1 MSQPMPLPGESL
13 AEARLAEP
21 VVPCTLA
28 GLPASS
34 TSLTTDASAEFD
46 PLWRASEALA
56 AGQTSAVALVDQCR
70 GAWEAANGTIN
81 ALVLSDWQ
89 AAMQAARESDRRRQR
104 GEACGPL
111 DGIPFTVKESFDVA
125 GWPTTC
131 GSPAHA
137 DHVAARDAAVVQRLR
152 RAGAVLLGKTNVPLG
167 LRDWQTYNAVYGTTR
182 NPHDPS
188 RTPGG
193 SSGGSAAAVC
203 AGMSF
208 FDVGSDIGSS
218 LRNPAHYCGVF
229 SHKSSHGLVPLTG
242 HGNGASSFGTQDINV
257 AGPIARS
264 ARDLRMVLDA
274 IAGPE
279 EPQASAFQ
287 LSLPACPH
295 ERLDAFR
302 VAVLPT
308 HPIAEADGAVA
319 DEIVRV
325 GRWLEQQG
333 ARVEWNVRP
342 DFDAAQL
349 WRVYVLL
356 LRATTSVYMSDDAFA
371 GALDDAARAAP
382 GDDRYAALQHAG
394 ATLRHR
400 DWLLLQQA
408 REQFAQAWQQFFSR
422 HDVLLCPAATT
433 PAFALNERDE
443 PWQREL
449 LVNGRPQP
457 MTTQLFWAGHSG
469 LCGLPSTVAPIG
481 VSPNGLPIGVQIVAG
496 RYRDLTSLRIASLLE
511 DAGFAFRP
519 PPLFR

>member
-1 MSQPMPLPGESL
+1 MPLPGGATATVAL
-13 AEARLAEP
+13 APAPGASP
-21 VVPCTLA
+21 PATVPA
-28 GLPASS
+28 GAAPPPSPF
-34 TSLTTDASAEFD
+34 T

-56 AGQTSAVALVDQCR
+56 AGQTTAVELVEQCR
-70 GAWEAANGTIN
+70 AAWEASNGTLN
-81 ALVLSDWQ
+81 ALILTDWQ
-89 AAMQAARESDRRRQR
+89 AALRDARDSDLRRQQGNPR
-104 GEACGPL
+104 GPL
-111 DGIPFTVKESFDVA
+111 DGMPFSIKESFDVA

-131 GSPAHA
+131 GSLAHA
-137 DHVAARDAAVVQRLR
+137 GHVAQADATVVQRLR
-152 RAGAVLLGKTNVPLG
+152 DAGAVLLGKSNVPLG

-182 NPHDPS
+182 NPRDPS

-203 AGMSF
+203 AGMTF
-208 FDVGSDIGSS
+208 FDIGSDIGSS

-242 HGNGASSFGTQDINV
+242 HGSGAALFGTQDINV
-257 AGPIARS
+257 AGPVARS

-279 EPQASAFQ
+279 ETEAVAFRMA
-287 LSLPACPH
+287 LPACPH
-295 ERLDAFR
+295 QRLDAFR
-302 VAVLPT
+302 VAVLPS
-308 HPIAEADGAVA
+308 HPIAEADATVA
-319 DEIVRV
+319 NEITRL

-333 ARVEWNVRP
+333 ARVEWDARP
-342 DFDAAQL
+342 DFDAGEL

-356 LRATTSVYMSDDAFA
+356 LRATTSVYMNDDAFA
-371 GALDDAARAAP
+371 AALDEASRTTP
-382 GDDRYAALQHAG
+382 GDDRYAALQYLG

-408 REQFAQAWQQFFSR
+408 RERFAQAWRQFFTQ
-422 HDVLLCPAATT
+422 HDVLLCPAAAT
-433 PAFALNERDE
+433 PAFALNEQQE

-449 LVNGRPQP
+449 LVNGRPQA

-481 VSPNGLPIGVQIVAG
+481 ASPNGLPIGVQIVAG
-496 RYRDLTSLRIASLLE
+496 RYRDLTSLRFASLLE

-519 PPLFR
+519 PAPLG